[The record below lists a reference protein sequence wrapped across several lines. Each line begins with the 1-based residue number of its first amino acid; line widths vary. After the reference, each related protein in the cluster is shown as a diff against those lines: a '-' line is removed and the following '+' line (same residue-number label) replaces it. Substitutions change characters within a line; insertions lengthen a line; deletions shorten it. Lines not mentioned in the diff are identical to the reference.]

1 MVAVVSS
8 RVLQLLLNMH
18 ATLYQL
24 LESFLKLAIESQ
36 SQMDLAKLKRA

>member
-18 ATLYQL
+18 VTLYQP
-24 LESFLKLAIESQ
+24 LESFLKLATESQ
-36 SQMDLAKLKRA
+36 SQMDLAELKRA